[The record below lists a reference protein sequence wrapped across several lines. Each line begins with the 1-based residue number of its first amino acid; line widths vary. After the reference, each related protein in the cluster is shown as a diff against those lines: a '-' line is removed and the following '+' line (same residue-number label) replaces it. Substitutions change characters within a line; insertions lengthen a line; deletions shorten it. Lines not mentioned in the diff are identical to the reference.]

1 MFYLFISRLWW
12 PQQPIYITLE
22 GLSFFTFGGGLSLGA
37 ALGLI
42 SLFAPISEC
51 TSSEALKVVEK
62 IGVCLD
68 RLPRQTPS
76 SSILTKH

>member
-1 MFYLFISRLWW
+1 MVASTAYIYY
-12 PQQPIYITLE
+12 PQRVL
-22 GLSFFTFGGGLSLGA
+22 FFTFGGGLSLGA